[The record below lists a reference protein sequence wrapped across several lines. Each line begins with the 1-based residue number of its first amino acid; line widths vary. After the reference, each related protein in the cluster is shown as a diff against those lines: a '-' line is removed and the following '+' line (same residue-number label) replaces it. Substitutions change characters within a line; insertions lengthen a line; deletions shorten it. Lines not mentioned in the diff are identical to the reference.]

1 MMYPLKPELKK
12 KKAILLQE
20 NSPMWNLKILE
31 NNKPFRIIF
40 KGFPM
45 SDYLLLISG
54 ILLMILGI
62 IGCLVPVL
70 PGPPLSFIG
79 LILLHLSR
87 FGQFQA
93 STLIILG
100 VIAVVVT
107 ILDYIVPIWGT
118 KKFGG
123 SKYGT
128 RGATVGLIIGLF
140 LGPAGIIIGPFM
152 GAFAG
157 EMIFKDDIRYALKA
171 GFGSLLGFLT
181 GIGLKLAAS
190 FIMTFYFVKEWVA

>member
-1 MMYPLKPELKK
+1 
-12 KKAILLQE
+12 
-20 NSPMWNLKILE
+20 
-31 NNKPFRIIF
+31 
-40 KGFPM
+40 
-45 SDYLLLISG
+45 
-54 ILLMILGI
+54 MILGI

-79 LILLHLSR
+79 VILLHLSR
-87 FGQFQA
+87 FGQFSN

-100 VIAVVVT
+100 TIAVVVT
-107 ILDYIVPIWGT
+107 VLDFIVPIWGT

-128 RGATVGLIIGLF
+128 RGATIGLVIGIF
-140 LGPAGIIIGPFM
+140 LGPMGIIIGPLI
-152 GAFAG
+152 GAFVG
-157 EMIFKDDIRYALKA
+157 EMIFKDDPGYALKA

-190 FIMTFYFVKEWVA
+190 FIMTFYFVKEWIA

>member
-1 MMYPLKPELKK
+1 
-12 KKAILLQE
+12 
-20 NSPMWNLKILE
+20 
-31 NNKPFRIIF
+31 
-40 KGFPM
+40 M
-45 SDYLLLISG
+45 SDYILLIFG

-70 PGPPLSFIG
+70 PGPPISYVG
-79 LILLHLSR
+79 LLLLHFSR
-87 FGQFQA
+87 FGQF
-93 STLIILG
+93 SDTTLI
-100 VIAVVVT
+100 VFAAVTVVVT
-107 ILDYIVPIWGT
+107 VLDYVVPVWGT

-140 LGPAGIIIGPFM
+140 LGPLGMILGPLI
-152 GAFAG
+152 GAFVG
-157 EMIFKDDIRYALKA
+157 EMIFKDDMKYAMKA

-190 FIMTFYFVKEWVA
+190 SFMTFFFIKEWIA